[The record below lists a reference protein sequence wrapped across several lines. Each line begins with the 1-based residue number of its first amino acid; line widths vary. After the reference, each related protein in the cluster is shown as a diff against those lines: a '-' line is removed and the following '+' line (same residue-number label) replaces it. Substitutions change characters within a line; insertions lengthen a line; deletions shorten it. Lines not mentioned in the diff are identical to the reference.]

1 MKSLITCL
9 ESILDDDDVFLD
21 DNRDIIEH
29 LKKEILDIIMNYKS
43 GETFTHRTMKENEFD
58 IDYDDKTSTLTINC
72 SDYTRRS
79 LYIPILDIM
88 DVLGRYGFVI
98 SNFISDNKMCFSNQ
112 KDRTALAD
120 ISINSNGVGFDGFDV
135 IRNVTYTPRK
145 SQQRTGAP
153 SGIGMNRIDIL
164 DIGPVKLENFKYNG
178 NVRNHPM
185 RAFNDVMYKVHLSKD
200 NTLRFSD
207 IHLLGIN
214 KPIKGITRLVLND
227 VNSDKGLLR
236 IMDDHFIPNVASF
249 LDENTGKYVSAN
261 NIKKYLSMLK
271 NTKRYTLK
279 ERVNIFDCDFRD
291 ILKFPDIQLIET
303 GNYWSSHKLIL
314 WCNNQGVWDVR
325 ALRK

>member
-1 MKSLITCL
+1 MKSLYTCF

-29 LKKEILDIIMNYKS
+29 LKKEILDIIKNCKS
-43 GETFTHRTMKENEFD
+43 HGTFTHRAVKENEFD

-72 SDYTRRS
+72 SGYTRHT

-88 DVLGRYGFVI
+88 SVLSKYGFAV
-98 SNFISDNKMCFSNQ
+98 SNFISDNRVCFTNQ
-112 KDRTALAD
+112 KDRTTLEN
-120 ISINSNGVGFDGFDV
+120 ISINSNGLEFDGFDV

-145 SQQRTGAP
+145 SQQRIRP
-153 SGIGMNRIDIL
+153 SSVISNDSIDIL

-178 NVRNHPM
+178 GVTNQPLKS
-185 RAFNDVMYKVHLSKD
+185 FNDVLYRSHLLKD
-200 NTLRFSD
+200 NSLRFPD
-207 IHLLGIN
+207 IHLLEIN

-227 VNSDKGLLR
+227 VNSDKGLLH

-249 LDENTGKYVSAN
+249 LDENTGKYISAN

-279 ERVNIFDCDFRD
+279 ERVNVFDCDFRD
-291 ILKFPDIQLIET
+291 ILKFPDLQLIET
-303 GNYWSSHKLIL
+303 GDYWSSHKLIL

>member
-1 MKSLITCL
+1 MKTLSACL

-29 LKKEILDIIMNYKS
+29 LKKEILDIIKNYKS
-43 GETFTHRTMKENEFD
+43 SVTFIHRTVKENEFD

-72 SDYTRRS
+72 SGYTRHT

-88 DVLGRYGFVI
+88 GVLSRYGFVV
-98 SNFISDNKMCFSNQ
+98 SNFISDNRVRFTNQ
-112 KDRTALAD
+112 KDRTTLEN
-120 ISINSNGVGFDGFDV
+120 ISVNSNGLEFDGFDV

-145 SQQRTGAP
+145 SQQRIR
-153 SGIGMNRIDIL
+153 SSSVISNDCIEVL

-178 NVRNHPM
+178 GVTNQPM
-185 RAFNDVMYKVHLSKD
+185 KYFNDVLYRSHLINVNS
-200 NTLRFSD
+200 LRFSD
-207 IHLLGIN
+207 IHLLEIN

-279 ERVNIFDCDFRD
+279 ERVNVFDCDFRD
-291 ILKFPDIQLIET
+291 ILKFPDLQLIET
-303 GNYWSSHKLIL
+303 GDYWSSHKLIL

>member
-1 MKSLITCL
+1 MKSLYTCF

-43 GETFTHRTMKENEFD
+43 GGTFTHRTMKESEFD
-58 IDYDDKTSTLTINC
+58 IDYDDKTSTLTINY
-72 SDYTRRS
+72 SGYTRPS
-79 LYIPILDIM
+79 LYIQIHDIM
-88 DVLGRYGFVI
+88 GVLSRYGFAV
-98 SNFISDNKMCFSNQ
+98 SNFISDNRVRFSNQ
-112 KDRTALAD
+112 KDRTALEN
-120 ISINSNGVGFDGFDV
+120 ISINSDGLEFDGFDV
-135 IRNVTYTPRK
+135 IRNVTYTPSK
-145 SQQRTGAP
+145 SQQRIRLSSAI
-153 SGIGMNRIDIL
+153 SNDSIDIL

-178 NVRNHPM
+178 SVLNQPLKS
-185 RAFNDVMYKVHLSKD
+185 FNDVLYRSHLLKD
-200 NTLRFSD
+200 NSLRFPD
-207 IHLLGIN
+207 IHLLEIN

-291 ILKFPDIQLIET
+291 ILKFPDLQLIET

>member
-1 MKSLITCL
+1 MKSLYTCF

-29 LKKEILDIIMNYKS
+29 LKKEILDIIKNYKS
-43 GETFTHRTMKENEFD
+43 GGTFTHRTVKESEFD

-72 SDYTRRS
+72 SGYTRHS
-79 LYIPILDIM
+79 LYIQIQDIVG
-88 DVLGRYGFVI
+88 VLSRYGFAV
-98 SNFISDNKMCFSNQ
+98 SNFISDNRVSFSNQ
-112 KDRTALAD
+112 KDRTALEN
-120 ISINSNGVGFDGFDV
+120 ISINSDGLEFDGFDV
-135 IRNVTYTPRK
+135 IRNVIYTPRK
-145 SQQRTGAP
+145 SQQRIRLSSAI
-153 SGIGMNRIDIL
+153 SNDSIDIL

-178 NVRNHPM
+178 SVLNQPLKS
-185 RAFNDVMYKVHLSKD
+185 FNDVLYRSHLLKD
-200 NTLRFSD
+200 NSLRFPD
-207 IHLLGIN
+207 IHLLEIN

-279 ERVNIFDCDFRD
+279 ERVNVFDCDFRD
-291 ILKFPDIQLIET
+291 ILKFPDLQLIET

>member
-1 MKSLITCL
+1 MKSLYTCF
-9 ESILDDDDVFLD
+9 ESLLDDDDVFLD

-29 LKKEILDIIMNYKS
+29 LKKEILDIIKNYKS
-43 GETFTHRTMKENEFD
+43 GGTFTHRTVKENEFD

-72 SDYTRRS
+72 SGYTRHS
-79 LYIPILDIM
+79 LYIQIQDIM
-88 DVLGRYGFVI
+88 GVLSRYGFTV
-98 SNFISDNKMCFSNQ
+98 SNFISDNRVCFSNQ
-112 KDRTALAD
+112 KDRTALEN
-120 ISINSNGVGFDGFDV
+120 ISINSDGLEFDGFDV
-135 IRNVTYTPRK
+135 IRNVTYTPSK
-145 SQQRTGAP
+145 SQQRIRLSSAI
-153 SGIGMNRIDIL
+153 SNDSIDIL

-178 NVRNHPM
+178 GVLNQPLKS
-185 RAFNDVMYKVHLSKD
+185 FNDVLYRSHLLKD
-200 NTLRFSD
+200 NSLRFPD
-207 IHLLGIN
+207 IHLLEIN

-279 ERVNIFDCDFRD
+279 ERVNVFDCDFRD
-291 ILKFPDIQLIET
+291 ILKFPDLQLIET

>member
-1 MKSLITCL
+1 MKSLYTCF
-9 ESILDDDDVFLD
+9 ESLLDDDDVFLD

-29 LKKEILDIIMNYKS
+29 LKKEILGIIKNYKS
-43 GETFTHRTMKENEFD
+43 GRAFIHRTMKENDFD

-72 SDYTRRS
+72 LGYTRHL
-79 LYIPILDIM
+79 LYIQIRDIM
-88 DVLGRYGFVI
+88 GVLSRYGFAV
-98 SNFISDNKMCFSNQ
+98 SNFISDNRVCFSNQ
-112 KDRTALAD
+112 KDRTALEN
-120 ISINSNGVGFDGFDV
+120 ISINSDGLEFDGFDV

-145 SQQRTGAP
+145 SQQRIRP
-153 SGIGMNRIDIL
+153 SSVISNDSIGIL

-178 NVRNHPM
+178 SVLNQPLKS
-185 RAFNDVMYKVHLSKD
+185 FNDVLYRSHLLKD
-200 NTLRFSD
+200 NSLRFPD
-207 IHLLGIN
+207 IHLLEIN
-214 KPIKGITRLVLND
+214 KSIKGITRLVLND
-227 VNSDKGLLR
+227 VDSNKGLLH

-249 LDENTGKYVSAN
+249 LDENTGKYISAN

-279 ERVNIFDCDFRD
+279 ERVNVFDCDFRD
-291 ILKFPDIQLIET
+291 ILKFPDLQLIET